1 MKTEFRDADSSS
13 QFSRRGLA
21 LLVSLIARNTL
32 IARRFK
38 TLGESLDFHMFVKSN
53 WGDGVKFFQTRELLW
68 KEIMG
73 HVEKPANFFE
83 FGVAH
88 GYLTD
93 FFFTNF
99 EEKIKSWKG
108 YDRFE
113 GLPTS
118 WRELSEGSFSNNGLP
133 PEINDRRIKWHIGDI
148 EDTFDATTI
157 DSGTNIYIFDL
168 DLYEPSKFAWDVL
181 KSKLSSG
188 DILYF
193 DEAFDADE
201 RRLIREEI
209 LKNNLKLV
217 GWTPLALALK
227 V

>member
-1 MKTEFRDADSSS
+1 MRD
-13 QFSRRGLA
+13 
-21 LLVSLIARNTL
+21 
-32 IARRFK
+32 
-38 TLGESLDFHMFVKSN
+38 LGES
-53 WGDGVKFFQTRELLW
+53 
-68 KEIMG
+68 
-73 HVEKPANFFE
+73 
-83 FGVAH
+83 
-88 GYLTD
+88 
-93 FFFTNF
+93 
-99 EEKIKSWKG
+99 
-108 YDRFE
+108 
-113 GLPTS
+113 
-118 WRELSEGSFSNNGLP
+118 SFSNNGLP

-148 EDTFDATTI
+148 KTFDATTI
-157 DSGTNIYIFDL
+157 DSGTNISIFDL

-217 GWTPLALALK
+217 GWTPLTLALK

>member
-1 MKTEFRDADSSS
+1 MR
-13 QFSRRGLA
+13 
-21 LLVSLIARNTL
+21 
-32 IARRFK
+32 
-38 TLGESLDFHMFVKSN
+38 
-53 WGDGVKFFQTRELLW
+53 
-68 KEIMG
+68 
-73 HVEKPANFFE
+73 HVGKPANFFE

-88 GYLTD
+88 GYLTNY
-93 FFFTNF
+93 FFSNF
-99 EEKIKSWKG
+99 GENIKRWNG

-113 GLPTS
+113 GLPS
-118 WRELSEGSFSNNGLP
+118 PWRDLGEGSFSNNGLP
-133 PEINDRRIKWHIGDI
+133 PAITDRRIKWHIGDI
-148 EDTFDATTI
+148 EDTFDTTTI
-157 DSGTNIYIFDL
+157 DSGTNIYVFDL
-168 DLYEPSKFAWDVL
+168 DLYEPSKFAWDAL

-209 LKNNLKLV
+209 LKNNIKLV

>member
-13 QFSRRGLA
+13 QFSRRCLA
-21 LLVSLIARNTL
+21 LLVSLIARNIS

-38 TLGESLDFHMFVKSN
+38 TLGELLDFHMFVKSN
-53 WGDGVKFFQTRELLW
+53 WGVGDKFFYNRELLW
-68 KEIMG
+68 KEMIR

-88 GYLTD
+88 GYLTNY
-93 FFFTNF
+93 FFTNF
-99 EEKIKSWKG
+99 EELIKGWNG
-108 YDRFE
+108 YDRFR
-113 GLPTS
+113 GLPTG
-118 WRELSEGSFSNNGLP
+118 WRDLGEGSFSSNGLP
-133 PEINDRRIKWHIGDI
+133 PAINDRRIKWHIGDI
-148 EDTFDATTI
+148 ENTFDTTTI

-168 DLYEPSKFAWDVL
+168 DLYGPSKFVWDAM
-181 KSKLSSG
+181 KNKLSSG

-209 LKNNLKLV
+209 LKNNFKLV